1 MSVGSSCVLIRYL
14 KLTFMHLLEL
24 QIFTSVVP
32 DLSELPL
39 EALILLYR

>member
-1 MSVGSSCVLIRYL
+1 MSVGSAYVLIHYL
-14 KLTFMHLLEL
+14 KLTFTHLLEL

-39 EALILLYR
+39 QALILLYR